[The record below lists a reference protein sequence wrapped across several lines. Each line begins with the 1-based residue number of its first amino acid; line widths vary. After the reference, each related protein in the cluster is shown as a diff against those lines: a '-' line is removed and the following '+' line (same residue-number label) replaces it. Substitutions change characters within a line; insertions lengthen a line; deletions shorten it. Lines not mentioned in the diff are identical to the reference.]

1 MPVANGRR
9 VAVIAGCRTPF
20 CKSGTTLKDVRAVDL
35 ARFVAREL
43 LERTNLDGADVNAV
57 IFGQVV
63 PSALVPN
70 VAREVSLLP
79 QFPKEIPAYSLN
91 RACASSGQ
99 AVANAY
105 DEIVLGD
112 AEVVLAGGVESLSD
126 IPILASRRLAD
137 ILMEASKAKSFGARL
152 RTLSRIRP
160 RDLVPV
166 SPAIAEPS
174 TGETMGQSAEK
185 MAKEN
190 HISRAAQDR
199 WALRSHELAA
209 RGTDDGRITAEI
221 VPWFGPGGRAG
232 DGVVTQDNGVRR
244 DTSLEQMAKLK
255 PVFDRRYGSV
265 TAANSSPLT
274 DGASAV
280 LVMSDSAAR
289 ALGYTPLAYVRS
301 YAVAAV
307 DPGWQLLQ
315 APIFAVPKALE
326 RAGIQWKELG
336 VIEVH
341 EAFAAQVLSNLQ
353 GWAAKGWEINED
365 IINVMGGSIAIGH
378 PFGATG
384 TRLVTTL
391 ANEMARRDVQFGLL
405 SICAQGGMGLAM
417 VWSAADGSGRGAHLG
432 ARRRR
437 HRRRHFRL
445 EERAGQQAFGRGEAG
460 PARDVRRVGARRRRA
475 GRRLLLVEAREL
487 HRGGRHRGVRPAHH
501 RRGSRAAL
509 GRGPGNAGPGGA
521 LPQTDRRRDS
531 RRVPRRRTRVRPRL
545 RVPRGLR
552 SPPDPARPPGSAA
565 RHSPGGG
572 RLPAAPP
579 VDWRPRGAR
588 HHPRG
593 QGRRRQEGVPF
604 GHRGRAGSSRH
615 PQGRHHRRGATHGR
629 RLAPASQAAGRVPR
643 MAARRQPTGPGL
655 GLPSRA
661 EAGTR
666 ADARQL
672 SRAPR
677 RVGGGGAWAETR
689 HGGGSEA
696 RGAAVRAARR
706 H

>member
-1 MPVANGRR
+1 MPGADGRR

-20 CKSGTTLKDVRAVDL
+20 CKSGTVLKDARAVDL

-112 AEVVLAGGVESLSD
+112 ADVVLAGGVESLSD

-137 ILMEASKAKSFGARL
+137 ILVEASKARSLGARL

-209 RGTDDGRITAEI
+209 RGTDEGRIPAEI
-221 VPWFGPGGRAG
+221 VPWFPPPRGGRAG
-232 DGVVTQDNGVRR
+232 DGVVTQDNGIRR
-244 DTSLEQMAKLK
+244 DTSLEQMGKLK

-280 LVMSDSAAR
+280 LLMSDSAAR

-326 RAGIQWKELG
+326 RAGIQWKDLG

-353 GWAAKGWEINED
+353 GWEALGWEINED

-391 ANEMARRDVQFGLL
+391 ANEMTRRDVQFGLL
-405 SICAQGGMGLAM
+405 SICAQGGMGFAM
-417 VWSAADGSGRGAHLG
+417 VLE
-432 ARRRR
+432 RR
-437 HRRRHFRL
+437 
-445 EERAGQQAFGRGEAG
+445 
-460 PARDVRRVGARRRRA
+460 
-475 GRRLLLVEAREL
+475 
-487 HRGGRHRGVRPAHH
+487 
-501 RRGSRAAL
+501 
-509 GRGPGNAGPGGA
+509 
-521 LPQTDRRRDS
+521 
-531 RRVPRRRTRVRPRL
+531 
-545 RVPRGLR
+545 
-552 SPPDPARPPGSAA
+552 
-565 RHSPGGG
+565 
-572 RLPAAPP
+572 
-579 VDWRPRGAR
+579 
-588 HHPRG
+588 
-593 QGRRRQEGVPF
+593 
-604 GHRGRAGSSRH
+604 
-615 PQGRHHRRGATHGR
+615 
-629 RLAPASQAAGRVPR
+629 
-643 MAARRQPTGPGL
+643 
-655 GLPSRA
+655 
-661 EAGTR
+661 
-666 ADARQL
+666 
-672 SRAPR
+672 
-677 RVGGGGAWAETR
+677 
-689 HGGGSEA
+689 
-696 RGAAVRAARR
+696 
-706 H
+706 